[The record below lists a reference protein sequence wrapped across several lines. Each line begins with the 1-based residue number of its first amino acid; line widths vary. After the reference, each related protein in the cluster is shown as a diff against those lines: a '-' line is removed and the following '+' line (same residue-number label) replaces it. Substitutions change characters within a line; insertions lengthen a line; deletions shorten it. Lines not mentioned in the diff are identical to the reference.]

1 MSDDQLLGI
10 YLNDH
15 LALATGTLELC
26 RRASRSFDD
35 RQTVAALQDLTEEI
49 GADRDAL
56 EQLMRRLDVAENRP
70 LEALGWLGEKIGR
83 LKPNGSLLARSP
95 LSDVVE
101 LEGLLHAVQS
111 KLACWRV
118 LRAVA
123 DHDAR
128 VATAEMDTL
137 VRRAEDQARRV
148 DALHRQAAERR
159 LAAPDRG

>member
-15 LALATGTLELC
+15 LALATGALELC
-26 RRASRSFDD
+26 RRAARSFDD
-35 RQTVAALQDLTEEI
+35 QQTVAALQGLTEEL

-70 LEALGWLGEKIGR
+70 LEALGWLGEKVGR
-83 LKPNGSLLARSP
+83 LKPNGSLLTRSP

-101 LEGLLHAVQS
+101 LESLLLAVHS
-111 KLACWRV
+111 RLACWRV
-118 LRAVA
+118 LRTVA
-123 DHDAR
+123 EHDAR
-128 VATAEMDTL
+128 VATGEMDTL

-159 LAAPDRG
+159 LA